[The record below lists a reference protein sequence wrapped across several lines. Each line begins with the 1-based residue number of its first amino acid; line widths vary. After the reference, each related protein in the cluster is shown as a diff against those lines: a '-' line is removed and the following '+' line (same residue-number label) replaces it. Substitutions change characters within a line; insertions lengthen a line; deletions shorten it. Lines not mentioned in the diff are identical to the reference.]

1 MIKYLKGIH
10 ETVDYKENTNI
21 CLYMNEKTEN
31 YPAHW
36 HTALEIIMPLEN
48 QYTIIH
54 NQDIHIIETDEIVI
68 ILPGVI
74 HTLRAPHTGKRI
86 IFQAELSVLNS
97 IKEFK
102 SILSFLPPIF
112 NISKDSFPSIH
123 PKLHQSMLVIEE
135 EYSIDNTLSE
145 AIIYSRLIEM
155 FVLIGRNYSVNWDK
169 EESGSLKQKEYTEK
183 FLSICYYIDNH
194 CAEELTLDKISAL
207 AGFSKFHFTRLF
219 KQFTN
224 VSFYKYVNQKRIAL
238 AEIFLIDPELT
249 ITEVALRSGFSS
261 PSAFVRMF
269 KLIKNCTPTQFRQ
282 MYSS

>member
-1 MIKYLKGIH
+1 MIKYLNGIH

-21 CLYMNEKTEN
+21 CLYMNAKTED

-48 QYTIIH
+48 KYTVIH
-54 NQDIHIIETDEIVI
+54 NQDTHIIEPDEIVI
-68 ILPGVI
+68 LLPGVI
-74 HTLRAPHTGKRI
+74 HTLKAPKIGKRI

-102 SILSFLPPIF
+102 SILSLLPPIF
-112 NISKDSFPSIH
+112 KISNDSFPAIH
-123 PKLHQSMLVIEE
+123 SKLHQSMLGIEE
-135 EYSIDNTLSE
+135 EYRKDNTLSE
-145 AIIYSRLIEM
+145 AIIYARLIEM
-155 FVLIGRNYSVNWDK
+155 FVLIGRNYSVKWDK

-183 FLSICYYIDNH
+183 FLFICDYIDNH
-194 CAEELTLDKISAL
+194 CAEELTLDNISAL
-207 AGFSKFHFTRLF
+207 AGFSKFHFIRLF

-224 VSFYKYVNQKRIAL
+224 VTFYKYVNQKRIAL
-238 AEIFLIDPELT
+238 AENLLINAELT
-249 ITEVALRSGFSS
+249 ITDVALQSGFSS

-282 MYSS
+282 MYTS